1 MIAYITELNEQN
13 YKSFTET
20 GLVLVDILATWCGP
34 CKVIGPLVDQ
44 ISSEY
49 HGQLQ
54 VGKLDADG
62 ARELI
67 TELGVRNIPT
77 LLLYKDGEIVE
88 RNTGMVTK
96 EKIEE
101 LIANHLN

>member
-1 MIAYITELNEQN
+1 MVAYITELNEQN

-20 GLVLVDILATWCGP
+20 GLVLVDVWAPWCGP
-34 CKVIGPLVDQ
+34 CKVIGPIVDQ
-44 ISSEY
+44 ISSDY
-49 HGQLQ
+49 QGRLS

-67 TELGVRNIPT
+67 SELGVRNIPT
-77 LLLYKDGEIVE
+77 LLLYKDGVIVE
-88 RNTGMVTK
+88 RNTGMLAK

-101 LIANHLN
+101 LVNNHLN